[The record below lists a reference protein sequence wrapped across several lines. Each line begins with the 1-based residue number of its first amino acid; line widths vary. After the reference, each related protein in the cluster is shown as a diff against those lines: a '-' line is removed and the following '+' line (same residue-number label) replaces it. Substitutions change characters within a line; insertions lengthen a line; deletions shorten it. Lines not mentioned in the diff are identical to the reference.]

1 MELELGLALPTA
13 TPPRPPAGKRA
24 FGDAKATLPLFFVR
38 DEDDGGGGDD
48 HGGGGGG
55 GDHETSNNRKRR
67 LVGWPPVKCAH
78 RRRSVGRYVKV
89 SMEGVAIGRKVD
101 VSLHGSY
108 GDLLRT
114 LRRMFLP
121 YDCEG
126 GDGGGGGGFVVTYED
141 GEGDWLLVGDD
152 VPWEAFAKSVKRLK
166 ILAYAVP
173 P

>member
-1 MELELGLALPTA
+1 MELELGLALPA
-13 TPPRPPAGKRA
+13 PPRPPGGKRVFGEA

-38 DEDDGGGGDD
+38 EDDGGGGDR
-48 HGGGGGG
+48 GGS
-55 GDHETSNNRKRR
+55 DHETSSKKKR

-78 RRRSVGRYVKV
+78 RRGLGRYVKV

-101 VSLHGSY
+101 VSIHGSY

-114 LRRMFLP
+114 LRRMFHP
-121 YDCEG
+121 CGCEG
-126 GDGGGGGGFVVTYED
+126 GAGCFVVTYED

-166 ILAYAVP
+166 ILA
-173 P
+173 